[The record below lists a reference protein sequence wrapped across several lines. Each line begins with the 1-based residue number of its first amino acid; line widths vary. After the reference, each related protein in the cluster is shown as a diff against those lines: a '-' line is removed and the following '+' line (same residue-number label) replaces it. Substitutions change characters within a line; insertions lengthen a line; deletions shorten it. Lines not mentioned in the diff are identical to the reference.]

1 MSEMDCRTTIKFL
14 ISTSRSI
21 TSVLIESKKSPSDAS
36 LNFQP
41 KQLTSKETLIFIKLL
56 KNCLLSLD
64 VYMVSRAASASTGGK
79 ASAGNQAAQLAAQ
92 KEEKELIE
100 ILGSLYAQL
109 TTQTIKEIFTQTID
123 FIIERTYKNSN
134 LIALSN
140 YFLATPATSCT
151 FATILIENLLKKMD
165 AMGDV
170 NAERS
175 NLYLKLFKLVFGSVS
190 VFPGQNEK
198 MLKPH
203 LHTLVNKSLELALKS
218 KEPYNYF
225 LLLRA
230 LFRSI
235 GGGNHDLLY
244 QEFLPLLPI
253 LLQSLNELQTGL
265 HKQNLKDLFVE
276 LCLTVPVRL
285 SSLLPYLPMLMD
297 PLVSALNGSPTL
309 VSQVIFAVYIM
320 I

>member
-1 MSEMDCRTTIKFL
+1 MIRVLKGTFSFPFKFPLESGL
-14 ISTSRSI
+14 I
-21 TSVLIESKKSPSDAS
+21 D
-36 LNFQP
+36 
-41 KQLTSKETLIFIKLL
+41 
-56 KNCLLSLD
+56 
-64 VYMVSRAASASTGGK
+64 
-79 ASAGNQAAQLAAQ
+79 
-92 KEEKELIE
+92 
-100 ILGSLYAQL
+100 LY
-109 TTQTIKEIFTQTID
+109 F
-123 FIIERTYKNSN
+123 
-134 LIALSN
+134 
-140 YFLATPATSCT
+140 
-151 FATILIENLLKKMD
+151 
-165 AMGDV
+165 
-170 NAERS
+170 RS

-190 VFPGQNEK
+190 VFPAENEK

-203 LHTLVNKSLELALKS
+203 LHTLVNKSLEYALKA

-253 LLQSLNELQTGL
+253 LLQSLNELQTGV
-265 HKQNLKDLFVE
+265 HKQYLKDLFVE

-309 VSQVIFAVYIM
+309 VSQVRKKM
-320 I
+320 NS

>member
-1 MSEMDCRTTIKFL
+1 MDAKNTLKFL
-14 ISTSRSI
+14 ILACRSL
-21 TSVLIESKKSPSDAS
+21 TSVLIDTKPSTQEFSFVTQA
-36 LNFQP
+36 
-41 KQLTSKETLIFIKLL
+41 KQLTPKEIKVYIKLL
-56 KNCLLSLD
+56 KYALLSLD
-64 VYMVSRAASASTGGK
+64 IYNNVKHQPSSKTTSTLTNNLQ
-79 ASAGNQAAQLAAQ
+79 SQ
-92 KEEKELIE
+92 KDEKEVIENLGFIFSYLSSSSLNQIFAQTIDLI
-100 ILGSLYAQL
+100 LY
-109 TTQTIKEIFTQTID
+109 QTIKNQNLTIL
-123 FIIERTYKNSN
+123 TS
-134 LIALSN
+134 
-140 YFLATPATSCT
+140 YFLATPATSCI
-151 FATILIENLLKKMD
+151 FSTILLKKLLEKMEY
-165 AMGDV
+165 MGDLSI
-170 NAERS
+170 EKS

-190 VFPGQNEK
+190 VFPAENEK

-203 LHTLVNKSLELALKS
+203 LHLLVNKSLEFALKS

-225 LLLRA
+225 LLMRA

-265 HKQNLKDLFVE
+265 HKQHLKDLFVE

-309 VSQVIFAVYIM
+309 ISQV
-320 I
+320 